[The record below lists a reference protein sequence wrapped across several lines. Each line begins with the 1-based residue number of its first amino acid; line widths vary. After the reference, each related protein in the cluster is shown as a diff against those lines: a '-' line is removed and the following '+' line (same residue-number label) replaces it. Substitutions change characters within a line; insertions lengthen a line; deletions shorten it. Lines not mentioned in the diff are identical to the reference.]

1 MDPNTSQPNI
11 ANGFNLPF
19 LGAQEFGVYNPKES
33 STYIYNMCVF
43 IYVFLV
49 ASTNGGT
56 PNSMVCDENK
66 NAEMDDLEVLGFPQ
80 PEL

>member
-49 ASTNGGT
+49 KGY
-56 PNSMVCDENK
+56 
-66 NAEMDDLEVLGFPQ
+66 FFI
-80 PEL
+80 

>member
-1 MDPNTSQPNI
+1 MDPNPSQLNI

-33 STYIYNMCVF
+33 STNIYIYNMCVF

-49 ASTNGGT
+49 K
-56 PNSMVCDENK
+56 VY
-66 NAEMDDLEVLGFPQ
+66 FFI
-80 PEL
+80 